1 MFKAL
6 LELFRRENLIDQ
18 AIAETVTMLG
28 ETKMMFAESTK
39 ALRHSDSANLN
50 FDIIAKDKMINK
62 YQREVRRKVITHLT
76 VAGNEQSLTAGLVLI
91 SIVIDVERIGDYT
104 KNIHELAQSHPKRL
118 LGGIFEATLAKI
130 EEEIDRRFTDAERAF
145 RESDD
150 ELAREMMRKHRPI
163 TSECE
168 AIINNIISEKDTSL
182 AVHEAVPL
190 ALYVRFLKRI
200 SAHLTNIVSSVAN
213 PFPRIG
219 FRDKTIKE

>member
-6 LELFRRENLIDQ
+6 LDLFRRENLIDQ
-18 AIAETVTMLG
+18 AIAETVRMLG
-28 ETKMMFAESTK
+28 ETKMMFAESMR
-39 ALRHSDSANLN
+39 ALRHSDSAELS

-104 KNIHELAQSHPKRL
+104 KNIYELALSHPQRL
-118 LGGIFEATLAKI
+118 NGGVFESTLVKI
-130 EEEIDRRFTDAERAF
+130 EEEILRRCDDAEKAF
-145 RESDD
+145 HESDD

-168 AIINNIISEKDTSL
+168 TIISNIIAEQDPSL
-182 AVHEAVPL
+182 KVHEAVPL
-190 ALYVRFLKRI
+190 ALYVRFLKRV

-219 FRDKTIKE
+219 FRDKSQ